1 MSSSV
6 EDISKGIVDSSNSSI
21 IIITHNGKKISN
33 NETNKEKN
41 LKTINNKD
49 TNDLNSHSFIN
60 SSQYAED
67 IYNSEKKNSQVVN
80 LTYEQL
86 IGKAREEFKSQR
98 YNDSLDLFNQIIQK
112 FPNEIQ
118 IEPYRGKALSL
129 AYTNKINEALKFTE
143 NEIKSIFSE
152 KEMLNIKS
160 EIYFINKDYDNS
172 LNFINKS
179 LKIDINNEDSLV
191 IKLKILYYMK
201 SNRND
206 ILDCLNKIQKINK
219 NNPSAFYY
227 LGKISQDEE
236 KYEKAIELYIQSL
249 ENHYKNIVEIYENLG
264 ICYQK
269 INEYKE
275 ALIYYEKYSIY
286 IPKDVIYYKMGLC
299 SLELKLYNKANEY
312 FTMCITLNNRNVEA
326 MNYKGICYVNLGI
339 EKKAERNFL
348 KAIETDCNFH
358 KAYLNL
364 IKFYVSK
371 RKYDD
376 AKNILKIAF
385 KRVKL
390 ENDSEDKEQYIC
402 DLENLE
408 ELIKKE
414 REEYE
419 QKKDCNCQG
428 CNIF

>member
-1 MSSSV
+1 MSSRV

-21 IIITHNGKKISN
+21 IIITHNGNKIQN
-33 NETNKEKN
+33 PEGNKEKK
-41 LKTINNKD
+41 LKTIHNKD

-86 IGKAREEFKSQR
+86 LSKANEEFQCQR

-112 FPNEIQ
+112 FPNEIK
-118 IEPYRGKALSL
+118 IEPYKGKVLSL

-160 EIYFINKDYDNS
+160 EIYFINKDYNNA

-201 SNRND
+201 SNKND
-206 ILDCLNKIQKINK
+206 ILDCLNKINS
-219 NNPSAFYY
+219 NNPNLLYY
-227 LGKISQDEE
+227 YGRISQDEK
-236 KYEKAIELYIQSL
+236 KYQEAIELYIRSL
-249 ENHYKNIVEIYENLG
+249 EYHYKNVIEIYENLG

-269 INEYKE
+269 NEHYKE
-275 ALIYYEKYSIY
+275 ALFYYEKCSLY
-286 IPKDVIYYKMGLC
+286 IPKAETYYNMGLC
-299 SLELKLYNKANEY
+299 SIELKLYNKAVEY
-312 FTMCITLNNRNVEA
+312 FTMCISLEPKNTEALNF
-326 MNYKGICYVNLGI
+326 KGLCYIHLGQN
-339 EKKAERNFL
+339 KKAERNFL
-348 KAIETDCNFH
+348 KAIDADNNFH

-364 IKFYVSK
+364 IKYYISK
-371 RKYDD
+371 RAFEEGENIIKNALNQVKNEEDSDIKLKYI
-376 AKNILKIAF
+376 NELK
-385 KRVKL
+385 
-390 ENDSEDKEQYIC
+390 QYDI
-402 DLENLE
+402 
-408 ELIKKE
+408 LIKKE
-414 REEYE
+414 KEENAE
-419 QKKDCNCQG
+419 KKNCSCQG
-428 CNIF
+428 CIIF